1 MKKNLSQ
8 FLLEL
13 RSSQRADPN
22 VPVYTHGEKEILSY
36 NDKIKNGIPVNI
48 STVAEMINLCKFVG
62 MDHTQYLG
70 DVDVSG
76 AKQSI
81 YDNLYK

>member
-1 MKKNLSQ
+1 MENK
-8 FLLEL
+8 
-13 RSSQRADPN
+13 
-22 VPVYTHGEKEILSY
+22 
-36 NDKIKNGIPVNI
+36 KNGIPVNI
-48 STVAEMINLCKFVG
+48 STVSEMINLCKAVG

-81 YDNLYK
+81 YDNMYK